1 MVSEMS
7 GLMVKSNNKLEGV
20 AMFKILSKEYW
31 AELRD
36 FAVQSPPL
44 IKRLCVVFIL
54 SANIAGTTPYPDALY
69 PPIFLHI
76 WTWSLLAD
84 VVFIFTMSLCFFMTL
99 KVAVNAK
106 SKTTYF
112 LSPLLTVVLVPIGY
126 AISWFFVC
134 IGADFGGDLPDPW
147 FEIWSVIDFILP
159 VSMEME
165 LENMAYLM
173 FGYNG
178 LWFPMLFN
186 AVVIFSFVRRP
197 SEEADI
203 TNFDESPL
211 KVLFAIAI
219 FLLFIVMIILFY
231 PDRNP

>member
-1 MVSEMS
+1 M
-7 GLMVKSNNKLEGV
+7 L
-20 AMFKILSKEYW
+20 KILSKEYW

-44 IKRLCVVFIL
+44 IKRLCIVFIL
-54 SANIAGTTPYPDALY
+54 SANIAGTTPYPEALFDAPY
-69 PPIFLHI
+69 FLHI

-99 KVAVNAK
+99 EVAVNTK
-106 SKTTYF
+106 SKITYY

-134 IGADFGGDLPDPW
+134 IGTDLDS
-147 FEIWSVIDFILP
+147 ELSVEKWSPIDFILP

-165 LENMAYLM
+165 LKNMAYLM
-173 FGYNG
+173 WGYNG
-178 LWFPMLFN
+178 LWFPMFFN

-197 SEEADI
+197 SKEAEFTNFDESL

-211 KVLFAIAI
+211 QVLLYLIAI
-219 FLLFIVMIILFY
+219 CLLFIVMVKLFF
-231 PDRNP
+231 PDIP